1 MSRIGKK
8 LIYTANLDIKIEDS
22 HVIVKRD
29 KMVAKIKLTDGIK
42 ADFEGNYLK
51 ITSLGDISQK
61 FHGLT
66 RTLVSNTIKGL
77 TSSFSVNLD
86 LVGVG
91 YKVEKREN
99 KLILSLGYSHSV
111 EYELPE
117 GVDCIIEKM
126 QKPIQQYQT
135 TLTIKGWNKE
145 QVGQVAADLVA
156 LRKPDAYK
164 GKGVRYADRPLLL
177 KPGKSGTKSGKK

>member
-8 LIYTANLDIKIEDS
+8 VIQVTDLDVKLENDHLIIK
-22 HVIVKRD
+22 KD
-29 KMVAKIKLTDGIK
+29 KTVATIRLINGIK
-42 ADFEGNYLK
+42 VNFEENRLK
-51 ITSLGDISQK
+51 VISSGRDNQK

-66 RTLVSNTIKGL
+66 RTLVNNAVKGL
-77 TSSFSVNLD
+77 TSSFSVSLD

-91 YKVEKREN
+91 YKAEKKGN
-99 KLILSLGYSHSV
+99 KLVLSLGYSHPV

-117 GVDCIIEKM
+117 GVDCVIEKM

-135 TLTIKGWNKE
+135 TMIVKGWNKE

-164 GKGVRYADRPLLL
+164 GKGVRYADRPLQL
-177 KPGKSGTKSGKK
+177 KPGKSGAKGGKK